1 MAAGTLRIRT
11 MKMPD
16 DPTSEIEKVLEK
28 VYNIT
33 IKPDRFLDL
42 ETGEVVDSWDKWVAF
57 CERRGIDPNAKP
69 SSNLL
74 E

>member
-1 MAAGTLRIRT
+1 
-11 MKMPD
+11 MPD
-16 DPTSEIEKVLEK
+16 DPTSDIEKLLLN
-28 VYNIT
+28 VYYNMD

-74 E
+74 A